1 MKQAISRLRGKFPM
15 NLSLM
20 HIFISVR
27 QDGVYLNVFRE
38 SYKDEMLS
46 YRTSFEKYTYMSQTA
61 GHSLWDLGYP

>member
-1 MKQAISRLRGKFPM
+1 M

-20 HIFISVR
+20 HIFLSVR

-46 YRTSFEKYTYMSQTA
+46 YRISFKKYTYMSQTV
-61 GHSLWDLGYP
+61 GHSLWDWVIPKHS